1 MDTPTN
7 TIFTGLLREYGYT
20 QRSLA
25 DEVNRISGRIFGR
38 PGAATDRDVRRWI
51 AGTVRWPTGR
61 YLLPLAEIFDRPPEA
76 MGFVPRG
83 RTSRLPAPPPSSVRP
98 GQEEPVKRREFLTV
112 STAATLAVVLR
123 LEETPVRGRLTMAD
137 VDRITTTIGR
147 LDAHFT
153 AIGGGA
159 LLTVATA
166 YIDRLRNTMDGCTYG
181 PRVEQ
186 ALHRTLSDL
195 YSSAGWAA
203 YDAGDGTTSRLHH
216 ADALQSGIL
225 AKDGR
230 AQARAWS
237 DLSLQSRA
245 EGRHREA
252 LTINRAALQT
262 RQARQDPRIAAL
274 LHSRLAIGHA
284 HLGDHSACARS
295 LLAAEKAHDR
305 FDTTPPPPPWL
316 RFLDAAEI
324 AGLAAIAHRATGRLP
339 DAERATAQALRLLS
353 PAMHRNRVYYGIQL
367 AQLQLAQGDTTSAR
381 ATATA
386 IDTAAVN
393 SPRIAL
399 RLATIH
405 HKLATAQETP

>member
-1 MDTPTN
+1 MDTRTN
-7 TIFTGLLREYGYT
+7 AILTVLLREYGFT
-20 QRSLA
+20 HRSLA

-38 PGAATDRDVRRWI
+38 PGAATDRDVRRWTS
-51 AGTVRWPTGR
+51 GSVRWPTGR

-83 RTSRLPAPPPSSVRP
+83 RTSRLPVPPAPARP
-98 GQEEPVKRREFLTV
+98 GQEEPVKRRAFLTA
-112 STAATLAVVLR
+112 STAASVALVLR
-123 LEETPVRGRLTMAD
+123 LEETPVRGRLTGAD
-137 VDRITTTIGR
+137 IDRVTAAVGR

-166 YIDRLRNTMDGCTYG
+166 YIGRLRDAADGCIYG

-186 ALHRTLSDL
+186 ALHRALSGL
-195 YSSAGWAA
+195 YSTAGWAA
-203 YDAGDGTTSRLHH
+203 YDSGDGTTSRLHH
-216 ADALQSGIL
+216 AAALQSGIL
-225 AKDGR
+225 AKDGY

-237 DLSLQSRA
+237 DLSLQARA

-252 LTINRAALQT
+252 LTINRAALES
-262 RQARQDPRIAAL
+262 RQVRQSPRIAAL

-284 HLGDHSACARS
+284 RTGDHGACARS

-305 FDTTPPPPPWL
+305 FDTTAPPPPWL

-339 DAERATAQALRLLS
+339 DAERATAQALVLLGPS
-353 PAMHRNRVYYGIQL
+353 MHRSKAYYGVQL
-367 AQLQLAQGDTTSAR
+367 AELQLAQGDTASAR
-381 ATATA
+381 T
-386 IDTAAVN
+386 TAAKVVTTAVS
-393 SPRIAL
+393 SPRIAQ
-399 RLATIH
+399 RLATVH
-405 HKLATAQETP
+405 HKLAAA

>member
-7 TIFTGLLREYGYT
+7 AILTVLLREYGFT
-20 QRSLA
+20 HRSLA

-51 AGTVRWPTGR
+51 SGAVRWPTGR

-83 RTSRLPAPPPSSVRP
+83 RSSRLPVPPAPVRP
-98 GQEEPVKRREFLTV
+98 GQEKPVKRRAFLTA
-112 STAATLAVVLR
+112 STAATLALVLR
-123 LEETPVRGRLTMAD
+123 IDETPVRGRLALAD
-137 VDRITTTIGR
+137 VDRISTTIGR

-166 YIDRLRNTMDGCTYG
+166 YIARLRDTADACTYG

-186 ALHRTLSDL
+186 ALHRALSGL

-203 YDAGDGTTSRLHH
+203 YDSGDNATSRLHH
-216 ADALQSGIL
+216 AAALQSGIL
-225 AKDGR
+225 AKDGH
-230 AQARAWS
+230 AQARAWA
-237 DLSLQSRA
+237 DLSVQSRA

-252 LTINRAALQT
+252 LTINRAALQS

-284 HLGDHSACARS
+284 RTGDHGACARS

-305 FDTTPPPPPWL
+305 FDTTAPPPPWL

-324 AGLAAIAHRATGRLP
+324 AGLAAIAHQATGRLP
-339 DAERATAQALRLLS
+339 DAERATAQALRLLGPS
-353 PAMHRNRVYYGIQL
+353 MHRNRAYYGVQL
-367 AQLQLAQGDTTSAR
+367 AELQLAQGDTTRAR
-381 ATATA
+381 ATAATV
-386 IDTAAVN
+386 DTAAVS
-393 SPRIAL
+393 SPRIAQ
-399 RLATIH
+399 RLATVQRH
-405 HKLATAQETP
+405 LATAQETP

>member
-1 MDTPTN
+1 MDTRTN
-7 TIFTGLLREYGYT
+7 AIFTVLLGEYGFT
-20 QRSLA
+20 HRSLA

-51 AGTVRWPTGR
+51 SGSVRWPTGR

-83 RTSRLPAPPPSSVRP
+83 RSSRLPAPPSSVRP
-98 GQEEPVKRREFLTV
+98 GQEKPVKRRAFLNA
-112 STAATLAVVLR
+112 STAATLALVLR
-123 LEETPVRGRLTMAD
+123 IEETPARGHLTLTD
-137 VDRITTTIGR
+137 VDRINTTIGR

-166 YIDRLRNTMDGCTYG
+166 YIDRLRDTADRCTYG

-186 ALHRTLSDL
+186 ALHRAISGLHA
-195 YSSAGWAA
+195 SAGWAA
-203 YDAGDGTTSRLHH
+203 YDAGDNATSRLHH

-225 AKDGR
+225 GKDGR

-237 DLSLQSRA
+237 DLSLQARA

-252 LTINRAALQT
+252 LSINRAALQT
-262 RQARQDPRIAAL
+262 RLARQDPRIAAL

-284 HLGDHSACARS
+284 RTGDHGACARS

-305 FDTTPPPPPWL
+305 FDTTAPPPPWL

-339 DAERATAQALRLLS
+339 DAETATAQALRLLGPS
-353 PAMHRNRVYYGIQL
+353 MRRNRAYYGVQL
-367 AQLQLAQGDTTSAR
+367 AELQLAQGDTTSAR
-381 ATATA
+381 ATAA
-386 IDTAAVN
+386 AVDTAAVS
-393 SPRIAL
+393 SPRISQ
-399 RLATIH
+399 RLATVH
-405 HKLATAQETP
+405 RQLATAQETP

>member
-7 TIFTGLLREYGYT
+7 TILTVLLGEYGFT
-20 QRSLA
+20 HRSLA
-25 DEVNRISGRIFGR
+25 DEVNQVSGRIFGR

-51 AGTVRWPTGR
+51 SGAVRWPTHR

-83 RTSRLPAPPPSSVRP
+83 RSSRLPAPPFSVRT
-98 GQEEPVKRREFLTV
+98 GQEEPVKRRAFLNA
-112 STAATLAVVLR
+112 STAATLTLALR
-123 LEETPVRGRLTMAD
+123 IEETPARGRLTMTD

-147 LDAHFT
+147 LDAHFA

-166 YIDRLRNTMDGCTYG
+166 YIDRLRDTADRCTYG

-186 ALHRTLSDL
+186 ALHTAISGLH
-195 YSSAGWAA
+195 SSAGWAA
-203 YDAGDGTTSRLHH
+203 YDSGDNATSRLHH
-216 ADALQSGIL
+216 AAALQSGIL
-225 AKDGR
+225 AKDGH
-230 AQARAWS
+230 AQARAWA
-237 DLSLQSRA
+237 DLSVQSRA

-252 LTINRAALQT
+252 LSINRAALES

-284 HLGDHSACARS
+284 RLGDHSACARS

-305 FDTTPPPPPWL
+305 FDTTAPPPPWL

-339 DAERATAQALRLLS
+339 DAERATVQALRLLGS
-353 PAMHRNRVYYGIQL
+353 SMHRNRAYYGVQL
-367 AQLQLAQGDTTSAR
+367 AQLQLAQGDTTSA
-381 ATATA
+381 TATA
-386 IDTAAVN
+386 ATVDTAAVS
-393 SPRIAL
+393 SPRIAQ
-399 RLATIH
+399 RLATVH
-405 HKLATAQETP
+405 RKLATA